1 MEKEFIPY
9 EQALA
14 LKKLGFDEPCFMK
27 IWWLNGIDF
36 DTKKSF
42 KPYITIN
49 DKEIT
54 FKYHLPKK
62 HPWSGFKSLDLQIPT
77 FSQAFRFFREKY
89 NIDVSPLKIKN
100 GYTFVIIQDTKEK
113 DACRVTGNTYE
124 EAELACLRKLIDI
137 VKENRNN
144 METEKVT
151 RFEVID
157 HTSEL
162 KGRILVKYNVKVEI
176 SIQDDGKTMKVF
188 LTDKINNNEKT
199 IGNKYV

>member
-77 FSQAFRFFREKY
+77 FSQAFRFFREKHGYLHHITYFDPVKAQTPGKVDYQGVILFPHQKVYYLPEESY
-89 NIDVSPLKIKN
+89 NS
-100 GYTFVIIQDTKEK
+100 
-113 DACRVTGNTYE
+113 YE
-124 EAELACLRKLIDI
+124 EAELACLKKLIEI
-137 VKENRNN
+137 VK
-144 METEKVT
+144 
-151 RFEVID
+151 
-157 HTSEL
+157 
-162 KGRILVKYNVKVEI
+162 
-176 SIQDDGKTMKVF
+176 
-188 LTDKINNNEKT
+188 KI
-199 IGNKYV
+199 